1 MVVAAPAQ
9 CIKPSGQTKPGT
21 SVVSEF
27 REAIT
32 LADQG
37 EMAKALTVL
46 KVKIATE
53 AGDFLQT
60 KLVDQ
65 ESRDRTGNFDISA
78 RKDADESRRSQHE
91 REAEAV
97 VVATQPVDDLPITSV
112 QVEIPRQLIRRRSG
126 GKIGIAL
133 PLLIGQV
140 AGGHIVRNL
149 GLLRRESGARKMQDI
164 FRAKYLCGS
173 RDFSNMFCQ
182 ASGAPA

>member
-32 LADQG
+32 LSDQG

-65 ESRDRTGNFDISA
+65 EKRDRTGNFDISA
-78 RKDADESRRSQHE
+78 RKDADEIS
-91 REAEAV
+91 
-97 VVATQPVDDLPITSV
+97 PI
-112 QVEIPRQLIRRRSG
+112 
-126 GKIGIAL
+126 
-133 PLLIGQV
+133 
-140 AGGHIVRNL
+140 
-149 GLLRRESGARKMQDI
+149 
-164 FRAKYLCGS
+164 
-173 RDFSNMFCQ
+173 
-182 ASGAPA
+182 PA